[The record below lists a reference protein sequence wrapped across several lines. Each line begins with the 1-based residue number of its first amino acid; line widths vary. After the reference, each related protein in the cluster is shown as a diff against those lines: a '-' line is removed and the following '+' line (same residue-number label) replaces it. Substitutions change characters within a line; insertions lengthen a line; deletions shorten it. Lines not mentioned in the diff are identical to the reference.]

1 MPGRRHHREPAP
13 PIRMGRGR
21 RSRRVPDSDVAP
33 FAVVLRILIRRG
45 YARRIAMPRTRESFS
60 PPAVPDPVSGT
71 GGRDVTELLLSVLRS
86 IEPYEACILEAE
98 RDGDFEVAAFL
109 RELRR
114 QDLLRAR
121 EATRLLK
128 RSLEAISVHVQEKGA
143 SYVELSVGS

>member
-1 MPGRRHHREPAP
+1 MP
-13 PIRMGRGR
+13 
-21 RSRRVPDSDVAP
+21 D
-33 FAVVLRILIRRG
+33 
-45 YARRIAMPRTRESFS
+45 TRERFS
-60 PPAVPDPVSGT
+60 PAAVPDPVPGT
-71 GGRDVTELLLSVLRS
+71 GGRDLPELLFGVLGS

-128 RSLEAISVHVQEKGA
+128 RSLEAISVNIEERGA
-143 SYVELSVGS
+143 SYVELSVGP

>member
-1 MPGRRHHREPAP
+1 MPDSRE
-13 PIRMGRGR
+13 GF
-21 RSRRVPDSDVAP
+21 SLETVPD
-33 FAVVLRILIRRG
+33 
-45 YARRIAMPRTRESFS
+45 T
-60 PPAVPDPVSGT
+60 VSGT
-71 GGRDVTELLLSVLRS
+71 GGRDVTELLLGVLRS

-128 RSLEAISVHVQEKGA
+128 RSLEAISINIEEQDA

>member
-1 MPGRRHHREPAP
+1 ML
-13 PIRMGRGR
+13 
-21 RSRRVPDSDVAP
+21 D
-33 FAVVLRILIRRG
+33 
-45 YARRIAMPRTRESFS
+45 TREGF
-60 PPAVPDPVSGT
+60 PQTAGPDPVSRKGSS
-71 GGRDVTELLLSVLRS
+71 DVTELLLGVLRS

-128 RSLEAISVHVQEKGA
+128 RSLEAAYVNVAKE

>member
-1 MPGRRHHREPAP
+1 ML
-13 PIRMGRGR
+13 
-21 RSRRVPDSDVAP
+21 D
-33 FAVVLRILIRRG
+33 
-45 YARRIAMPRTRESFS
+45 TREGFS
-60 PPAVPDPVSGT
+60 PAAAPHIVPNTES
-71 GGRDVTELLLSVLRS
+71 RDLTEVLLGVLRS

-128 RSLEAISVHVQEKGA
+128 RSLEAISVNVEEKGA

>member
-1 MPGRRHHREPAP
+1 MLKTRKSSPPA
-13 PIRMGRGR
+13 
-21 RSRRVPDSDVAP
+21 RVPDTAS
-33 FAVVLRILIRRG
+33 
-45 YARRIAMPRTRESFS
+45 
-60 PPAVPDPVSGT
+60 
-71 GGRDVTELLLSVLRS
+71 RDVTEVLLGVLRS

-114 QDLLRAR
+114 QDLIRAS

-128 RSLEAISVHVQEKGA
+128 RSFDVPRANVAKEVG

>member
-1 MPGRRHHREPAP
+1 ML
-13 PIRMGRGR
+13 
-21 RSRRVPDSDVAP
+21 D
-33 FAVVLRILIRRG
+33 
-45 YARRIAMPRTRESFS
+45 TRASFS
-60 PPAVPDPVSGT
+60 PAAVPDTVPNTES
-71 GGRDVTELLLSVLRS
+71 RDLTELLLGVLRS

-114 QDLLRAR
+114 QDLVRAR

-128 RSLEAISVHVQEKGA
+128 RSLRAAYVDVGKRGE